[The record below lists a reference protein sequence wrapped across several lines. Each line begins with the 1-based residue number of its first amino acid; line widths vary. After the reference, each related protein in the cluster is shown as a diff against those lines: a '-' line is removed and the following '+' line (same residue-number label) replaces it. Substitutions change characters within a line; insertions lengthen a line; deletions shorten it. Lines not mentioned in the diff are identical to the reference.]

1 MTKPPRSTT
10 AAPPFIS
17 RDREAGSERKTVAAG
32 RLTAGMVSPL
42 ALDID
47 GTLTT
52 PSGRIDPRVFELLP
66 DWDAPVVFATG
77 KAFPY
82 PVALAHFLGRPEV
95 VVAENGGIAHVDGE
109 TAVLGDPAAPRAVVE
124 AFRERGGEI
133 GWGDGDTVNRWRE
146 TEVALSLDAD
156 EALLREV
163 AAAAG
168 DDVAVV
174 DTGYAYH
181 VKSTAVSKGQGLER
195 VADALGLATTDFV
208 AIGDSE
214 NDVST
219 FGVAGESYAVA
230 NADAAARKAADV
242 VLEESYMD
250 GTVGVLA
257 EYGR

>member
-1 MTKPPRSTT
+1 
-10 AAPPFIS
+10 
-17 RDREAGSERKTVAAG
+17 
-32 RLTAGMVSPL
+32 MVPPL

-52 PSGRIDPRVFELLP
+52 PDHRIDPRVFELLP
-66 DWDAPVVFATG
+66 EWDAPIAFATG

-82 PVALAHFLGRPEV
+82 PVALAHFLGREETV
-95 VVAENGGIAHVDGE
+95 IAENGGVAYADGE
-109 TAVLGDPAAPRAVVE
+109 TTVVGDPDAAWAVVE

-146 TEVALSLDAD
+146 TEVALSTDAD

-163 AAAAG
+163 AAAV
-168 DDVAVV
+168 DDVEVV

-181 VKSTAVSKGQGLER
+181 VKSTGVSKGRALR
-195 VADALGLATTDFV
+195 VVADALGLAADEFV

-219 FGVAGESYAVA
+219 FEVAGESYAVA
-230 NADAAARKAADV
+230 NADAAAREAADEV
-242 VLEESYMD
+242 VEDGFMD
-250 GTVGVLA
+250 GTVSVLERLRERA
-257 EYGR
+257 E

>member
-1 MTKPPRSTT
+1 
-10 AAPPFIS
+10 
-17 RDREAGSERKTVAAG
+17 
-32 RLTAGMVSPL
+32 MVPPL

-52 PSGRIDPRVFELLP
+52 PTGRIDPRVFELLP
-66 DWDAPVVFATG
+66 DWDAPIAFATG

-82 PVALAHFLGRPEV
+82 PVALAHFLGREETV
-95 VVAENGGIAHVDGE
+95 IAENGGVAYVDGE
-109 TAVLGDPAAPRAVVE
+109 TTLVGDPDAAWAVVE

-146 TEVALSLDAD
+146 TEVALSPDAD

-163 AAAAG
+163 AAAADG
-168 DDVAVV
+168 VEVV

-181 VKSTAVSKGQGLER
+181 VKSTGVSKGRALR
-195 VADALGLATTDFV
+195 VVADALGLDTDEFV
-208 AIGDSE
+208 AVGDSE

-230 NADAAARKAADV
+230 NADDAAREAADEV
-242 VLEESYMD
+242 VEAEFMD
-250 GTVGVLA
+250 GTVSVLERLRERA
-257 EYGR
+257 E

>member
-1 MTKPPRSTT
+1 
-10 AAPPFIS
+10 
-17 RDREAGSERKTVAAG
+17 
-32 RLTAGMVSPL
+32 MVPPL

-52 PSGRIDPRVFELLP
+52 PTGRIDPRAFELLP
-66 DWDAPVVFATG
+66 AWEAPVVFATG

-82 PVALAHFLGRPEV
+82 PVALAHFLGREETV
-95 VVAENGGIAHVDGE
+95 IAENGGVAYVDGE
-109 TAVLGDPAAPRAVVE
+109 TTTVGDPDAARAVVE
-124 AFRERGGEI
+124 AFRERGGEV

-146 TEVALSLDAD
+146 TEVALSPDAD

-168 DDVAVV
+168 GDVEVV

-181 VKSTAVSKGQGLER
+181 VKSVGVSKGRALEV
-195 VADALGLATTDFV
+195 VADALGLDPAAFV
-208 AIGDSE
+208 AVGDSE

-230 NADAAARKAADV
+230 NADDAAREAADT
-242 VLEESYMD
+242 VLDAGYMD
-250 GTVGVLA
+250 GTEAVLSA
-257 EYGR
+257 LRERGG